1 MVPNTQFVLRFC
13 PLVPCSVI
21 HVAANHHEYP
31 RCSGGSGPTIDSGRV
46 TLLRRACNVTWSVDV
61 GARKP
66 SVCLL
71 GRGRFCWNG
80 LTLPLGKRRE
90 GFRRSKE
97 DPTHRLMNEFS
108 LLCVVTVKAEI
119 SCTLGHVVPEG
130 IGHYPR
136 CRIAG

>member
-1 MVPNTQFVLRFC
+1 MLVLGS
-13 PLVPCSVI
+13 L
-21 HVAANHHEYP
+21 
-31 RCSGGSGPTIDSGRV
+31 RCACWEGVGFAGMDSH
-46 TLLRRACNVTWSVDV
+46 T
-61 GARKP
+61 
-66 SVCLL
+66 
-71 GRGRFCWNG
+71 F
-80 LTLPLGKRRE
+80 GKRRE